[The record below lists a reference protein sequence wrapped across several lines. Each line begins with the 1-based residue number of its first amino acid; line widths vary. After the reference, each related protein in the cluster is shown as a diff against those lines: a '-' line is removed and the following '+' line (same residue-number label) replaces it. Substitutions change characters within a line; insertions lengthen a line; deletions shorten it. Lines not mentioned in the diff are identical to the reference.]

1 MTFRFPHDVP
11 GWLTEEEGQFL
22 YKLADE
28 GGNILEIGAY
38 CGRSTICMAQ
48 NEEYCE
54 TVYTIDT
61 FDGRATP
68 TPGSTYLPFL
78 TNLAHYGVLG
88 SVVPYVGLA
97 SRIVPILHTSL
108 RFNLVFV
115 DAAHDYLSV
124 MKDAELA
131 WSVLNKTGRIAFHD
145 YESPQ
150 DPEVTQA
157 INYLISVNEWTLV
170 DKVGTVAVL
179 KPPYY
184 NGKIEEEKA

>member
-22 YKLADE
+22 YELALDDLD
-28 GGNILEIGAY
+28 ILEIGAY

-48 NEEYCE
+48 
-54 TVYTIDT
+54 TAISDVRTIDT

-68 TPGSTYLPFL
+68 SPGSTYLPLL
-78 TNLAHYGVLG
+78 TNLARYEVLEN
-88 SVVPYVGLA
+88 VFPYVGQA
-97 SRIVPILHTSL
+97 SQIIPILRPTLS
-108 RFNLVFV
+108 FDLVFI

-131 WSVLNKTGRIAFHD
+131 WSVLNDGGRIAFHD

-157 INYLISVNEWTLV
+157 INYLISVQEWTLIG
-170 DKVGTVAVL
+170 KVGTIAVL